1 MLHYVLYITSQ
12 LMNITDYSTLN
23 RVEIDMLS
31 RTIHL
36 HGDDGEYLKV
46 EEKDANDFTRM
57 CTFVNATLPDEMIEY
72 KF

>member
-1 MLHYVLYITSQ
+1 MKISDH
-12 LMNITDYSTLN
+12 STLG

-46 EEKDANDFTRM
+46 EEPDPDDFTKM
-57 CTFVNATLPDEMIEY
+57 CNFVNQSLSDDMIEY
-72 KF
+72 KY

>member
-1 MLHYVLYITSQ
+1 MQ
-12 LMNITDYSTLN
+12 ITDTSTLN

-46 EEKDANDFTRM
+46 EEKDSEDFTKM
-57 CTFVNATLPDEMIEY
+57 CNFVNQTLSSDMIEY
-72 KF
+72 KY